1 MIKKLLHIVVAL
13 AAVLSL
19 HSCGGGDYAHR
30 LALADTLLAQ
40 GNSNGALKELKAL
53 PANGLNDDDKAY
65 HALLMTEAR
74 LNSNR
79 AIASD
84 SIIGI
89 AVDHYA
95 RSGNDSRHARALLL
109 QGCVNEDIGNLDKAV
124 ECLHKAEDIA
134 QKDNPSTCAQAKLR
148 LGHIYQQQV
157 VGANLI
163 AVDKYREALP
173 LFDQVNDK
181 HSKLACLS
189 QLGTIYRNIK
199 GKGDSAVLYL
209 NNAITLAD
217 SLGDQRQKFSNLF
230 KLAEYYCEIAHNYP
244 TAKSLALRALDAAQ
258 GIKTHPRAHYCL
270 ALCHLHMGH
279 IDSARIVVDNSPERT
294 TTADI
299 MWYYN
304 TMSEIE
310 KASHNDAL
318 SRWYYDQAN
327 DMGDSILISSLNHRL
342 LAVEKNYDTQKAEL
356 RSQTLQADLHRTL
369 TGAAVIVIAAL
380 VIALFALRYR
390 NRLKIKQNEYEL
402 LTADLD
408 NSLHSLEEMQSTL
421 HLYENKLTEADE
433 STRKVNEIRNII
445 DEQIKNL
452 HQLILWSYEY
462 DEKKFAAKFNSM
474 MAVSDGNSESF
485 LKDIQSIANDLHDGI
500 LVKAQEA
507 AGGTLRDDEI
517 NFLALYCCGFSRT
530 VIMVCMKYKSLGTV
544 YNKRVQIARKLNAT
558 NIDEFIKSNKPQKQK

>member
-1 MIKKLLHIVVAL
+1 MAL
-13 AAVLSL
+13 ATVLSL
-19 HSCGGGDYAHR
+19 HSCGGSDYAHR
-30 LALADTLLAQ
+30 LELADTLLSQ

-74 LNSNR
+74 LNSNL

-134 QKDNPSTCAQAKLR
+134 RKDNPSTCAQAKLR

-217 SLGDQRQKFSNLF
+217 SMGDQRQKFSNLF
-230 KLAEYYCEIAHNYP
+230 KLAEYYCEIAKDYP
-244 TAKSLALRALDAAQ
+244 TAKLFALRALDAAQ

-310 KASHNDAL
+310 KSSHNDAL
-318 SRWYYDQAN
+318 SRWYYDRAN

-342 LAVEKNYDTQKAEL
+342 LAVEKSYDTQKAEL

-408 NSLHSLEEMQSTL
+408 NSLHSLEEMQNTL

-500 LVKAQEA
+500 LIKAQEA